1 MFEINQ
7 GSHNILK
14 GEVQQNYNYFETTE
28 GIFGIISS
36 NTNWQMLF
44 LLTCWMLH
52 WLMLFPV
59 LPELYYVLLVMFD
72 FAFILRW
79 TQALVS
85 TTM

>member
-14 GEVQQNYNYFETTE
+14 GEVQQHYNYFETTE

-44 LLTCWMLH
+44 LMLDVA
-52 WLMLFPV
+52 LADVVPSASRT
-59 LPELYYVLLVMFD
+59 LLRPSGDV
-72 FAFILRW
+72 
-79 TQALVS
+79 
-85 TTM
+85 

>member
-14 GEVQQNYNYFETTE
+14 GEVQQHYNYFETTE

-44 LLTCWMLH
+44 LMLDVALAH
-52 WLMLFPV
+52 VVPSASRT
-59 LPELYYVLLVMFD
+59 LLRPSGDV
-72 FAFILRW
+72 
-79 TQALVS
+79 
-85 TTM
+85 

>member
-14 GEVQQNYNYFETTE
+14 GEVQQHYNYFETTE

-44 LLTCWMLH
+44 LMLDVALAH
-52 WLMLFPV
+52 VVPSASRT
-59 LPELYYVLLVMFD
+59 LLRPSDV
-72 FAFILRW
+72 
-79 TQALVS
+79 
-85 TTM
+85 